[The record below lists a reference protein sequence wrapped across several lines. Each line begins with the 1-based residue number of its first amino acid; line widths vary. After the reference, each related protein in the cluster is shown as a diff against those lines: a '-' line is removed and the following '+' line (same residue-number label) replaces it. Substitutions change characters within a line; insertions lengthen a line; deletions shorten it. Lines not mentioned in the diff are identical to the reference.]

1 MKKMDYFS
9 EREPKARSFP
19 TSVALLLVIVGI
31 NSAATVLSL
40 LAAVQG

>member
-9 EREPKARSFP
+9 EREPKVRSFP

-31 NSAATVLSL
+31 NVTATILSL
-40 LAAVQG
+40 LAAIQG